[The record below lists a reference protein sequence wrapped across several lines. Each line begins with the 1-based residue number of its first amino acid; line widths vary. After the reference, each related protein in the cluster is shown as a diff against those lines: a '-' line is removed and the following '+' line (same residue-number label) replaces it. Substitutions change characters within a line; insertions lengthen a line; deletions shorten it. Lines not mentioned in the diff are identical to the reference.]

1 MEKGRQSVEHEN
13 EDVRGKER
21 SRFNAQNKSDRAW
34 QDAAEASEWNQVWGL
49 VATEDLSSFSM
60 LKSVGAADQSLE

>member
-21 SRFNAQNKSDRAW
+21 SRFNAQNKSDRA
-34 QDAAEASEWNQVWGL
+34 
-49 VATEDLSSFSM
+49 
-60 LKSVGAADQSLE
+60 